1 MRWLALDVGRVRVGV
16 AVSDGEGRVVTPLP
30 PLLFAGPDALA
41 DAVAALVRER
51 EVGGVAIGVPV
62 TKSGEGRGERR
73 VAAVLA
79 ALRAR
84 LAVPVETV
92 DERGTTVAAQ
102 ALLREAG
109 VPPRRWDSV
118 IDGLAARLILES
130 FLTIQARKTK

>member
-16 AVSDGEGRVVTPLP
+16 AVSDGDERVVTPLP

-41 DAVAALVRER
+41 DAVAALVQER

-62 TKSGEGRGERR
+62 TESGEGRGERR
-73 VAAVLA
+73 VAAVVA

-130 FLTIQARKTK
+130 FLTSQVRKAK

>member
-16 AVSDGEGRVVTPLP
+16 AVSDGDERVVTPLP

-41 DAVAALVRER
+41 DAVAALVQER

-62 TKSGEGRGERR
+62 TRSGEGRGERR
-73 VAAVLA
+73 VATIVA

-130 FLTIQARKTK
+130 FLTSQARKAK